1 MARWAVLTDL
11 VAWTRSHRSLAV
23 LLGVVTLHVLVWLA
37 FGERLLVK
45 QLPRMVYAD
54 FHDEYRPWPRGLM
67 VVEGIEQLPP
77 GVVEGLG
84 SVFAERRSKVLPHAA
99 GRKLLEDCRSQ
110 SPRDI
115 EGCTACGHL
124 EHGVRQ
130 NNPLYARYAT
140 THTPCGGYCSV
151 YGHLFIYVLGV
162 PILVSSGMTGQ
173 C

>member
-1 MARWAVLTDL
+1 MARWAMLTDL
-11 VAWTRSHRSLAV
+11 VGWVRTHRFLVV
-23 LLGVVTLHVLVWLA
+23 LLGVPALHVCVWLA
-37 FGERLLVK
+37 FGQRLLIG

-54 FHDEYRPWPRGLM
+54 FHDEYRPGSRGLM

-77 GVVEGLG
+77 GVVVGLG
-84 SVFAERRSKVLPHAA
+84 SVFAERGSKVLPHAA
-99 GRKLLEDCRSQ
+99 GRKLLEDCRSR
-110 SPRDI
+110 SPRDG

-151 YGHLFIYVLGV
+151 YGHLSACR
-162 PILVSSGMTGQ
+162 SSSHPA
-173 C
+173 